1 MINTVLID
9 VVDLVS
15 TAHELGSQRFYLLAV
30 ERSRHLT
37 EVLACRANGVR
48 AVKAQLIEA
57 RAKNE
62 KQFQKPAAAVIS
74 EA

>member
-15 TAHELGSQRFYLLAV
+15 TAHELGSQ
-30 ERSRHLT
+30 RSRHLT

-62 KQFQKPAAAVIS
+62 KQFQKPAVAVIS